1 MLTGLDNEVDEV
13 ADVVIVVL
21 MFCDLFS
28 GLLRL
33 TLLKEGVSSAEA
45 AHQEGEQG
53 RDVRLSVTGEVP
65 EKKSC
70 VLSRKK
76 RLPRERIK
84 SMKRSYSFVDLT
96 IT

>member
-1 MLTGLDNEVDEV
+1 MTGLDNEADEV

-33 TLLKEGVSSAEA
+33 TLLKEGVSSAAA

-84 SMKRSYSFVDLT
+84 PV
-96 IT
+96 